1 MLQGRLVCLRAT
13 CCVRSDLATFCVRSA
28 GRHDHSSGRR
38 HAVQHVSRAPG
49 TVLSDA
55 GACASCVCV
64 YALGAERGGLHTKP
78 PPAPRVFSKK
88 RLSRCRH
95 TSPPKR
101 PYGAQLQPS
110 QASTTSS
117 CPSSIRTP
125 TRCRSPSPSTARGTR
140 IQPRGHV
147 ARGYNHGPRGTRI
160 QPSFIS
166 GLIADSC
173 PTHDIRWE

>member
-1 MLQGRLVCLRAT
+1 MLFNKFRARRGLYFRTPGLVPAVYVCTRWAL
-13 CCVRSDLATFCVRSA
+13 
-28 GRHDHSSGRR
+28 SG
-38 HAVQHVSRAPG
+38 
-49 TVLSDA
+49 
-55 GACASCVCV
+55 
-64 YALGAERGGLHTKP
+64 GGLHTKP

-147 ARGYNHGPRGTRI
+147 ARGYNHVATWHADTTEFYQRTYCRQLSHSRHPVGIRMAKPTTTRLAWH
-160 QPSFIS
+160 S
-166 GLIADSC
+166 GNHTARAHCGEQAS
-173 PTHDIRWE
+173 